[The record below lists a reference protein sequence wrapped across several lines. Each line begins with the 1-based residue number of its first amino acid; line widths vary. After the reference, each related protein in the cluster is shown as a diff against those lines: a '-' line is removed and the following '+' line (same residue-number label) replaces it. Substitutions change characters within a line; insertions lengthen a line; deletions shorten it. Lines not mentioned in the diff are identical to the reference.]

1 MPACVSPSVCPP
13 ASLSVSVFSACVVMG
28 GVHVWRGRGA
38 FGVAGERALARL
50 EKEFKVTLRDKDKLS
65 EKKDPPPSRK
75 GKTR

>member
-1 MPACVSPSVCPP
+1 MTQSQDTQNNTSPN
-13 ASLSVSVFSACVVMG
+13 LDLL
-28 GVHVWRGRGA
+28 RK
-38 FGVAGERALARL
+38 AGERALARL